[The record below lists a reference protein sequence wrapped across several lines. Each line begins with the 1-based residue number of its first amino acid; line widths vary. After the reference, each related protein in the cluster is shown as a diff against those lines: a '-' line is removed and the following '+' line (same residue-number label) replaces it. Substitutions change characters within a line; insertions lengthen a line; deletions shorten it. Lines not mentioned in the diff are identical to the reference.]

1 MYNEAEDKAR
11 LIRQMSQEAINLAMY
26 GRWQEAISVNL
37 AIIENMPND
46 VDAYNRLGKAYMELS
61 DYDRAME
68 SYSRVLDLD
77 SGNSIAQKN
86 LVRISQ
92 LKASNV
98 VMKEYHAKAAPHQFI
113 GEAGK
118 SGVVNLYNLGDSS
131 VLAKMMA
138 GDKVTLKSKGQQLAV
153 ENEEGEY
160 LGQVEPQHALRLI
173 KLLTGGNKYASA
185 IVSIDDSKVR
195 VIIREIYQSPD
206 LLGLPSFPARP
217 LEGFQP
223 HVKDT
228 LLRRRS
234 AEEEEMLEEVDD
246 SELFGEEGQDLIPEG
261 FSILEEG
268 ISMDSDMGEDDLLEE
283 ED

>member
-1 MYNEAEDKAR
+1 MFSEAEDKAR

-26 GRWQEAISVNL
+26 GRWREAISVNQT
-37 AIIENMPND
+37 IIENMPTD

-61 DYDRAME
+61 EYDEAE
-68 SYSRVLDLD
+68 EAYGRVLELD
-77 SGNSIAQKN
+77 TGNTIAQKN
-86 LVRISQ
+86 LNRISQ

-98 VMKEYHAKAAPHQFI
+98 IMKEYHAKAAPHQFI

-118 SGVVNLYNLGDSS
+118 SGVVNLYNLGDST

-138 GDKVTLKSKGQQLAV
+138 GDKVNLKVKGQQLAV

-160 LGQVEPQHALRLI
+160 IGQVEPQHGLRLV
-173 KLLTGGNKYASA
+173 KLIDGGNKYISA
-185 IVSIDDSKVR
+185 IVSIDDSR
-195 VIIREIYQSPD
+195 IRIMIREIYQSPNHF
-206 LLGLPSFPARP
+206 GLPSFPARP
-217 LEGFQP
+217 VEGFQP

-234 AEEEEMLEEVDD
+234 PEEEELLEDVEE
-246 SELFGEEGQDLIPEG
+246 SELFGEEGQELTPEG

-268 ISMDSDMGEDDLLEE
+268 LAIDSDMSGDELMEE

>member
-26 GRWQEAISVNL
+26 GRWQEAISVNQS
-37 AIIENMPND
+37 IIENMPND
-46 VDAYNRLGKAYMELS
+46 IDAYNRLGKAYMELS
-61 DYDRAME
+61 EYDKALE
-68 SYSRVLDLD
+68 SYSRVLELD
-77 SGNSIAQKN
+77 AGNTIAQKN
-86 LVRISQ
+86 LNRISQ

-118 SGVVNLYNLGDSS
+118 SGVVNLYNLGDAA

-138 GDKVTLKSKGQQLAV
+138 GDKVSLRTKGQQLAV

-173 KLLTGGNKYASA
+173 KLISGGNKYASA

-195 VIIREIYQSPD
+195 VIIREIYQSSN
-206 LLGLPSFPARP
+206 LIGMPSFPAKP
-217 LEGFQP
+217 VEGFQP

-234 AEEEEMLEEVDD
+234 AEEEELLEDADEG
-246 SELFGEEGQDLIPEG
+246 EFFGEEGQELIPEG

-268 ISMDSDMGEDDLLEE
+268 ITIDSEMGGGDLMEE

>member
-1 MYNEAEDKAR
+1 MFSEAEDKAR
-11 LIRQMSQEAINLAMY
+11 LIRQMSQEAISLAMY
-26 GRWQEAISVNL
+26 GRWQEAISVNQT
-37 AIIENMPND
+37 IIENMPND

-61 DYDRAME
+61 DYAKAQE
-68 SYSRVLDLD
+68 SYSRVLELD
-77 SGNSIAQKN
+77 AGNTIAQKN
-86 LVRISQ
+86 LNRISQ

-98 VMKEYHAKAAPHQFI
+98 VIKEYHAKAAPHQFI

-118 SGVVNLYNLGDSS
+118 SGVVNLYNLGDAA

-138 GDKVTLKSKGQQLAV
+138 GDKINLRAKGQQLAV

-173 KLLTGGNKYASA
+173 KLMNGGNKYSSA

-195 VIIREIYQSPD
+195 VIIREIYQSPN
-206 LLGLPSFPARP
+206 LLGMPSFPAKP
-217 LEGFQP
+217 VEGFQP

-234 AEEEEMLEEVDD
+234 AEEEESLEEVDE
-246 SELFGEEGQDLIPEG
+246 SELFGEEGQELIPEG

-268 ISMDSDMGEDDLLEE
+268 MPIDSEMGGDDMMEE
-283 ED
+283 EE

>member
-1 MYNEAEDKAR
+1 MFSEAEDKAR

-26 GRWQEAISVNL
+26 GRWREAISVNET
-37 AIIENMPND
+37 IIENMPTD

-61 DYDRAME
+61 EYDKAE
-68 SYSRVLDLD
+68 EAYGRVLELD
-77 SGNSIAQKN
+77 TGNTIAQKN
-86 LVRISQ
+86 LNRISQ

-98 VMKEYHAKAAPHQFI
+98 IMKEYHAKAAPHQFI

-118 SGVVNLYNLGDSS
+118 SGVVNLYNLGDST

-138 GDKVTLKSKGQQLAV
+138 GDKVNLKVKGQQLAV

-160 LGQVEPQHALRLI
+160 IGQVEPQHGLRLV
-173 KLLTGGNKYASA
+173 KLIDGGNKYISA
-185 IVSIDDSKVR
+185 IVSIDDSR
-195 VIIREIYQSPD
+195 IRIMIREIYQSPNHF
-206 LLGLPSFPARP
+206 GLPSFPARP
-217 LEGFQP
+217 VEGFQP

-234 AEEEEMLEEVDD
+234 PEEEELLEDVEE
-246 SELFGEEGQDLIPEG
+246 SELFGEEGQELIPEG

-268 ISMDSDMGEDDLLEE
+268 LTIDSDMSGDELMEE
-283 ED
+283 EN